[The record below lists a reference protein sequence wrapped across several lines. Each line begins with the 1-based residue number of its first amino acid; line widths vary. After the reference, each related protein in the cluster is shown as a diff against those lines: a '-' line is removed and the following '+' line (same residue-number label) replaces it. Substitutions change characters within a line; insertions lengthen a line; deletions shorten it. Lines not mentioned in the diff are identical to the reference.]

1 MQLKSAIEKLTKGQ
15 DLKSYEIEDI
25 LTQIFDPSLNPLQ
38 LAAFLVLL
46 RAKPESAEELATLV
60 KAMRNHMLTVPTHC
74 DVLDI
79 VGTGGDL
86 QNTINISTGSA
97 MLAASCGVKVAKHG
111 NHAVSSLAGSAD
123 VIEALGIKLSLTP
136 KHVAKCIETLGIGF
150 CYAPNF
156 HPMTQALRQF
166 RKQLGVP
173 TSFNLLGPLLNP
185 ANASHLVLGVLDEK
199 LMPKM
204 AEVLMQLGSKRSV
217 IVHGNGL
224 DEISAVGPAKVIEV
238 SEEGIEEYVLDPLDL
253 GFPRC
258 SVADLRGGDA
268 LHNSNLLKDT
278 FKGKKGPIADTLILN
293 TAVALKIYGKYTSL
307 QEACA
312 HAKET
317 LYSGQ
322 VNTLLTNWIEFSHEQ

>member
-1 MQLKSAIEKLTKGQ
+1 MLLKSAIEKLTKGQ
-15 DLKSYEIEDI
+15 DLKSHEMENI

-46 RAKPESAEELATLV
+46 RAKPETSEELATLV
-60 KAMRNHMLTVPTHC
+60 KAMRNHMLTVPTHF

-86 QNTINISTGSA
+86 QHTVNISTGSA

-123 VIEALGIKLSLTP
+123 VIEALGINLHLTP
-136 KHVAKCIETLGIGF
+136 EHVAKCIETIGIGF

-166 RKQLGVP
+166 RKELGVP

-185 ANASHLVLGVLDEK
+185 ADASHLVLGVLDET

-204 AEVLMQLGSKRSV
+204 AEVLMQLGTKRSV
-217 IVHGNGL
+217 IVHGSHL
-224 DEISAVGPAKVIEV
+224 DEISTLGPAKVIEV
-238 SEEGIEEYVLDPLDL
+238 SKDGLHEYELDPLDL
-253 GFPRC
+253 DLPRC
-258 SVADLRGGDA
+258 GINDLRGGDA
-268 LHNSNLLKDT
+268 MHNAALLKDT
-278 FKGKKGPIADTLILN
+278 FKGKKGPIADTLIFN
-293 TAVALKIYGKYTSL
+293 AAVALHIYGKYPSL
-307 QEACA
+307 QEASA

-322 VNTLLTNWIEFSHEQ
+322 VHTLLTNWIEFSHEQ